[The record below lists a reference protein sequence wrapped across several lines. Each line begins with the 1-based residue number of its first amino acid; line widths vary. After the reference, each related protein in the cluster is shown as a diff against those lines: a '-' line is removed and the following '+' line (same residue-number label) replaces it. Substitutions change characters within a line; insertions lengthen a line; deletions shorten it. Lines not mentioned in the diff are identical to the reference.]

1 MPQDKKNP
9 QIDITDKSGKRVF
22 WVLVFVVFVL
32 VLYALGVFRFGTLRL
47 PESATKE
54 QAEQNRMTPRT
65 AYDIALPEAKKWQA
79 DAALSSL
86 TSSEETAVGRA
97 DHWKL
102 IFTSPRVKQKG
113 LLVVVADK
121 VIVSTQEIPYAGFAA
136 DFPADIISEEEA
148 INRVHQMKGYE
159 NEPIL
164 GIETVYGPAEK
175 AWYWGVRT
183 AKGVVTVEAKK
194 K

>member
-1 MPQDKKNP
+1 MVDKG
-9 QIDITDKSGKRVF
+9 DKRVF
-22 WVLVFVVFVL
+22 WLLAFVICVGVFVL
-32 VLYALGVFRFGTLRL
+32 VLYALGVFHFVSLRP
-47 PESATKE
+47 PENTPK
-54 QAEQNRMTPRT
+54 AEMEANRMTPRT
-65 AYDIALPEAKKWQA
+65 AYDIALSEAKKWHP
-79 DAALSSL
+79 DAALASL

-102 IFTSPRVKQKG
+102 IFTSQLAKKKG
-113 LLVVVADK
+113 LLVLVADK
-121 VIVSTQEIPYAGFAA
+121 MVVSTQEVPYVGFAA
-136 DFPADIISEEEA
+136 DFPTDIISEEEA
-148 INRVHQMKGYE
+148 IARVHQMKGYE
-159 NEPIL
+159 NEKIL